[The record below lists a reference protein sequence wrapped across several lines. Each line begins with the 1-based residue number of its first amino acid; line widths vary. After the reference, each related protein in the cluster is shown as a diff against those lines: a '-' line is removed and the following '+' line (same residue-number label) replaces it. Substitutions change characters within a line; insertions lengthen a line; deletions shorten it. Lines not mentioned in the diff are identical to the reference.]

1 MRRAS
6 LVAGLLAI
14 AGVALAQ
21 ETIDFGERMTPRC
34 EMAGLISVP
43 PPGWI
48 NVPLE
53 SPPPG
58 HHGCMMMR
66 TNEKKELVGVL
77 RIRSRSAPAL
87 DGKGEPFEALFTSE
101 VASVGEMGYV
111 MDEPPLW
118 VRENVPING
127 EGFRDARGIGL
138 AAMIEGNPTPQ
149 EVHLLVFRSDRA
161 EYIVTL
167 MTPAKSFD
175 PKLYDRNVNDFGT
188 LIRTL
193 QPRE

>member
-1 MRRAS
+1 MKRAG
-6 LVAGLLAI
+6 LVAALLAV

-21 ETIDFGERMTPRC
+21 ERVDFGDRMTPRC

-53 SPPPG
+53 NPPPG
-58 HHGCMMMR
+58 HLGCMMMR
-66 TNEKKELVGVL
+66 TNENEELVGFL
-77 RIRSRSAPAL
+77 RIRSLSAPAL
-87 DGKGEPFEALFTSE
+87 DAKAEPFDALLASE
-101 VASVGEMGYV
+101 VLSVGEMGFAV
-111 MDEPPLW
+111 DETPLW
-118 VRENVPING
+118 VRKNVPVKG
-127 EGFRDARGIGL
+127 EGFRDARGVGL
-138 AAMIEGNPTPQ
+138 AARIEGNPTPQ

-161 EYIVTL
+161 EYVVTL

-175 PKLYDRNVNDFGT
+175 AKLYDRNVTDFGT

-193 QPRE
+193 QPRD